1 MDVIEAVKKRKSIRG
16 YKSDPVPKEV
26 LEQILE
32 LTSRAPSAM
41 NTQPWEFTVLTGD
54 VLENVKRTNVELL
67 KSGAPS
73 NPEHIVVNWPRESIY
88 RERQVNLAKQLFQ
101 LMDTGDVLEDV
112 KRTNV
117 ELLKSGAP
125 SNPEHIV
132 VNWPRESIYRERQ
145 VDLAKQLFQLMDI
158 PREDKEKRAKWT
170 ERGFRYF
177 DAPTVIIVSTDR
189 CLSESGPL
197 LDIGAAIQTICLTG
211 LHFGLGTCIEDQG
224 VAYPEVLRK
233 YAHIPESK
241 RIIMAIA
248 VGYPDWDFPANKL
261 VTEREPIKNIT
272 TWLGFD

>member
-32 LTSRAPSAM
+32 LASRAPSAM
-41 NTQPWEFTVLTGD
+41 NTQPWEFTLLAGD
-54 VLENVKRTNVELL
+54 VLENVKQTNVKLL
-67 KSGAPS
+67 KSGVQP
-73 NPEHIVVNWPRESIY
+73 NPEHVVVSWPRESIY
-88 RERQVNLAKQLFQ
+88 RQ
-101 LMDTGDVLEDV
+101 
-112 KRTNV
+112 
-117 ELLKSGAP
+117 
-125 SNPEHIV
+125 
-132 VNWPRESIYRERQ
+132 RQ
-145 VDLAKQLFQLMDI
+145 VDLAKLLFQLMDI
-158 PREDKEKRAKWT
+158 AREDTEKRAKWM

-177 DAPTVIIVSTDR
+177 DAPAVIIVTVDR

-197 LDIGAAIQTICLTG
+197 IDIGAVMQTICLAA
-211 LHFGLGTCIEDQG
+211 LHFDLGTCIEDQG

-248 VGYPDWDFPANKL
+248 IGYPDWDLPANKL
-261 VTEREPIKNIT
+261 ETEREPTKNVT